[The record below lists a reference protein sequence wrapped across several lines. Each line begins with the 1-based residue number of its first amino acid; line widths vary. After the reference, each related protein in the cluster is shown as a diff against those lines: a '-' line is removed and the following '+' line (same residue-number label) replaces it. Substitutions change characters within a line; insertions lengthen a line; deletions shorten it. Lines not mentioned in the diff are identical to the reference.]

1 MSQVLTQF
9 DTIAAISTPIGEGGI
24 SIVRLSGEDAIEIAS
39 KIFKGRNLKQVPT
52 HTIHYGH
59 IINPKT
65 KDIIDEA
72 MVSVMKGP
80 KTFTREDVVEINCH
94 GGMVVTNE
102 ILQLLLANGARMA
115 DPGEFTKRAF
125 MNGRIDLTQAESV
138 MDIIRAKTD
147 KSREIAMNQL
157 KGGLLGKIR
166 ELRQDLL
173 DTMAQ
178 EEVNIDYP
186 EYDMDDMTG
195 NQMKEVAQQVSTKIS
210 KLLQTAQEGKIMR
223 NGLATAIV
231 GRPNVGKSSL
241 LNYLTQDE
249 KAIVTDI
256 AGTTRDTLEEYVSI
270 KNIPLKLIDT
280 AGIHETKDK
289 VEKIGVE
296 RSKKAVQE
304 ADLVL
309 LLLDGSRE
317 LSDEDREL
325 LDFTKFKKRII
336 ILNKSDLGS
345 KITQEMIQKITDSPI
360 VTTSILEK
368 NNLDKLANEIE
379 RMFFSGIEN
388 SANQVMVTNQRQ
400 AGLLQKAQQSLQ
412 EVISGVENA
421 MPLDLVQID
430 LKDAWDTLGEITG
443 DSAPDELITELFS
456 QFCLGK

>member
-102 ILQLLLANGARMA
+102 ILQLLLVNGARMA

-210 KLLQTAQEGKIMR
+210 RLLQTAQEGKIMR

-280 AGIHETKDK
+280 AGIHETEDK

-360 VTTSILEK
+360 VTASILEK

>member
-102 ILQLLLANGARMA
+102 ILQLLLVNGARMA

-280 AGIHETKDK
+280 AGIHETEDK

-345 KITQEMIQKITDSPI
+345 KITQEMIQNITDSPI

-368 NNLDKLANEIE
+368 NNLDKLATEIE